1 MDGKGRWMDQVL
13 IERLWR
19 SVKHE
24 GGPRTV
30 HELERLL
37 AKWFPDFYR
46 IKPHLALDGLT
57 PLEAHRLGE
66 PKPWERAA

>member
-1 MDGKGRWMDQVL
+1 M
-13 IERLWR
+13 
-19 SVKHE
+19 
-24 GGPRTV
+24 

-37 AKWFPDFYR
+37 AKWFADYYR
-46 IKPHLALDGLT
+46 IKPHPALDGLT